1 MELAYKIVDYALSF
15 GTDLVIFIIYF
26 LSIKKCFWK
35 EGMSKVGIFFLS
47 FFTFPIPW
55 YVISITICSFFGVYL
70 PVFFITG
77 SVDFFETP
85 NYFFLVTCIS
95 AIFFPIIIL
104 LISFIGTL
112 CLKIN
117 IKNMAQFMF
126 LYLMTWVVSLSS
138 IKAEAIGTVFSI
150 PNLGYVLNLINIIIN
165 LLAVW
170 FFYRL
175 IVFKFSDLLKE
186 NVRINWK
193 LFIIAP
199 MAFSLFY
206 SAIASFLSM
215 NLSGNDEIA
224 FVSMIFST
232 MIEYIFIWAF
242 YVILKN
248 MIATNEAIK
257 AKDEIK
263 TLSVEVM
270 EALAHTIDAKDEY
283 TKGHSV
289 RVAKYSRMLAEKLGL
304 NEGDCESVYY
314 MALLHDI
321 GKIGVPNEIINSKSK
336 MTDEE
341 YAIMK
346 THPAIG
352 SDILEEIKSRPDLMI
367 GARWQHE
374 RYDGKG
380 YPHQKAGEDIPY
392 FARIISVADS
402 YDAMTS
408 NRSYRKFL
416 PQDVVRGEIEKN
428 CGTQFDPNVA
438 KCMLSIIDE
447 DVNYEYHE

>member
-1 MELAYKIVDYALSF
+1 MFTALKVIEYIIT
-15 GTDLVIFIIYF
+15 GGIDIFIFVLFF
-26 LSIKKCFWK
+26 LSMKKCFWE
-35 EGMSKVGIFFLS
+35 EGRSKVGLFFLTLFAYPMQWFFISTGISLVLSTIGFMLFEEDPELFSINGYYLVTIAVVATIFFIL
-47 FFTFPIPW
+47 
-55 YVISITICSFFGVYL
+55 TIALCIFIVMIWLKFKNKAPFIFLYTMYL
-70 PVFFITG
+70 
-77 SVDFFETP
+77 
-85 NYFFLVTCIS
+85 
-95 AIFFPIIIL
+95 AIFVSTIR
-104 LISFIGTL
+104 GTGGDG
-112 CLKIN
+112 
-117 IKNMAQFMF
+117 
-126 LYLMTWVVSLSS
+126 SL
-138 IKAEAIGTVFSI
+138 FSI
-150 PNLGYVLNLINIIIN
+150 SY
-165 LLAVW
+165 LASILDIVASVVCYFMAW
-170 FFYRL
+170 TFYRRVVL
-175 IVFKFSDLLKE
+175 KFSELIKE
-186 NVRINWK
+186 NSKISWK
-193 LFIIAP
+193 LFILP
-199 MAFSLFY
+199 PLLFSLIY
-206 SAIASFLSM
+206 GGLAILMMSDI
-215 NLSGNDEIA
+215 NNDAITL
-224 FVSMIFST
+224 FST
-232 MIEYIFIWAF
+232 VSSIFIVLIFIWAF
-242 YVILKN
+242 YVIIKN
-248 MIATNEAIK
+248 MMATNEAIK
-257 AKDEIK
+257 AKEEIK

-304 NEGDCESVYY
+304 NDEDCESVYY

-346 THPAIG
+346 THPGIG

-367 GARWQHE
+367 GARWHHE

-380 YPHQKAGEDIPY
+380 YPDRKAGEDIPY

-428 CGTQFDPNVA
+428 SGTQFDPNVA

>member
-1 MELAYKIVDYALSF
+1 MDTVIKIIENTLSSGF
-15 GTDLVIFIIYF
+15 DIFLLVLFF
-26 LSIKKCFWK
+26 LSLKKCFWE
-35 EGMSKVGIFFLS
+35 EGKSKVGIFFLALII
-47 FFTFPIPW
+47 FPLQWFVLSAFISL
-55 YVISITICSFFGVYL
+55 VISYAPMIKTVETE
-70 PVFFITG
+70 VFFY
-77 SVDFFETP
+77 TP
-85 NYFFLVTCIS
+85 SY
-95 AIFFPIIIL
+95 IFSSIWMTMIIYSFNIIL
-104 LISFIGTL
+104 CSFIGIL
-112 CLKIN
+112 WLRLK
-117 IKNMAQFMF
+117 KRGAEFVF
-126 LYLMTWVVSLSS
+126 LYTMFIAFYLSS
-138 IKAEAIGTVFSI
+138 IRGETKTLFSV
-150 PNLGYVLNLINIIIN
+150 PYLGFIINIVCNVLFFI
-165 LLAVW
+165 LAW
-170 FFYRL
+170 FFYRQVIL
-175 IVFKFSDLLKE
+175 KFSELIKE
-186 NVRINWK
+186 KTKINWK
-193 LFIIAP
+193 LFIIPPLAFTLIYSTL
-199 MAFSLFY
+199 AFSMMLD
-206 SAIASFLSM
+206 SANEDIV
-215 NLSGNDEIA
+215 
-224 FVSMIFST
+224 FVSSIFS
-232 MIEYIFIWAF
+232 IIIVFFFVWAF

-248 MIATNEAIK
+248 MAATNEAIK
-257 AKDEIK
+257 AKEEIK

-289 RVAKYSRMLAEKLGL
+289 RVAKYSKMLAERLGL
-304 NEGDCESVYY
+304 NDEDCESVYY

-346 THPAIG
+346 THPGIG

-367 GARWQHE
+367 GARWHHE

-380 YPHQKAGEDIPY
+380 YPDQKAGEDIPY